1 MGYDLRRGVM
11 RERSTKDSSFPYW
24 VAITSLV
31 FVLVLFFSN
40 TVPALRESQSLR
52 DLQAQMLDMQL
63 RHDKAIAETARQARL
78 GIARPGEDP
87 EGLFDLQALLVAIDA
102 HDSTPRELW
111 QRYQGTLGDRKEQER
126 R

>member
-1 MGYDLRRGVM
+1 MGYDLRRRVM
-11 RERSTKDSSFPYW
+11 RERSTKDSTFPYW

-52 DLQAQMLDMQL
+52 DLQAQLVDLQL

-78 GIARPGEDP
+78 GIAHPGEDP
-87 EGLFDLQALLVAIDA
+87 DGLFDLQALLVAIDA
-102 HDSTPRELW
+102 HDSTPLELW
-111 QRYQGTLGDRKEQER
+111 QRYQGSLGERKEQER

>member
-1 MGYDLRRGVM
+1 MGYDLRRRVM
-11 RERSTKDSSFPYW
+11 RERSTKDSTFPYW

-52 DLQAQMLDMQL
+52 DLQAQLVDLQL
-63 RHDKAIAETARQARL
+63 RHDIAISETARQARL
-78 GIARPGEDP
+78 GIARTGEEPD
-87 EGLFDLQALLVAIDA
+87 GLFDLQALFVAIDA
-102 HDSTPRELW
+102 HDSTPLELW
-111 QRYQGTLGDRKEQER
+111 QRYPDSLPDRKEQDR